1 MMYILGPVDCKIIII
16 IKTVSP
22 FFFSFFFFLQ
32 GHRSKSVYGG
42 IVIES
47 KGYCIFPEGYIEL
60 MHLSVYASITG
71 FLQAGTGVQ

>member
-1 MMYILGPVDCKIIII
+1 MRNCTKACSFGACDCRAIDQNQFM
-16 IKTVSP
+16 T
-22 FFFSFFFFLQ
+22 
-32 GHRSKSVYGG
+32 G

-47 KGYCIFPEGYIEL
+47 KGNCIFPEGYIEL